1 MKSPL
6 FLSAFALLL
15 VSCVGTKQFTVNTAP
30 EGAEISI
37 NGKYV
42 GNSPVTTE
50 ISQDKT
56 LGIVAYKSGYE
67 VTSAT
72 ITPVTSKLLSFI
84 WTESD
89 PKSKYIEDDSVY
101 ISMKKIQTP
110 ESYTPSVMPAYTGGG
125 GPTSAVLPKV
135 PELRPMPRLD

>member
-6 FLSAFALLL
+6 FLSVFALLL
-15 VSCVGTKQFTVNTAP
+15 ASCVGTKQFTVTTAP
-30 EGAEISI
+30 EGAEITI

-42 GNSPVTTE
+42 GLSPVTTE

-56 LGIVAYKSGYE
+56 LGIVAHKNGYE
-67 VTSAT
+67 VASET
-72 ITPVTSKLLSFI
+72 ISPVTSKFLSFI

-89 PKSKYIEDDSVY
+89 PKSKYIEEDSVY

-110 ESYTPSVMPAYTGGG
+110 ASYTPSVMPAYTGGG
-125 GPTSAVLPKV
+125 GPTSAVIPAP
-135 PELRPMPRLD
+135 PELRPMPKLD